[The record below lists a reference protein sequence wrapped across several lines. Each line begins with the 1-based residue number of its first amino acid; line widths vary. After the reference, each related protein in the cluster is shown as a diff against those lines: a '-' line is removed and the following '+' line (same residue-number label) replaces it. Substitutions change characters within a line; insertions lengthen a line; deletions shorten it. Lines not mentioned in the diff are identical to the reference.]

1 MTETLFHLKSL
12 LTSYSK
18 VWGLLLMIVL
28 GALLPQYHT
37 LSAYLQYLLMA
48 MLFFAFLDIQFRAQ
62 SFQKGVI
69 WVVLANI
76 AVAFIAYSTLRPWD
90 LSLALAG
97 FLTGI
102 APTAIAAPVIISF
115 IEGQV
120 EYVIGA
126 VLLSNVVMS
135 LLLPVTLPFVVGDV
149 VHISVWQ
156 VLEPVLI
163 TMFVPLI
170 LARLT
175 RWLSPRAQ
183 TVMRRGKVFSF
194 PLWLLALFI
203 TCAKAADFL
212 RNNLTASV
220 LTVLSIAGISLVIC
234 IVNFVL
240 GAILGGERFR
250 QESSQS
256 LGQKNNSFVIWI
268 ALTFINPLVA
278 MGPTFYILYHNLYN
292 SWQIYRFE
300 RRRAI
305 SIHAEVASRS
315 CSEDYESGG

>member
-1 MTETLFHLKSL
+1 MTATTINFKS
-12 LTSYSK
+12 TWNSYNK
-18 VWGLLLMIVL
+18 VLGLLLMIGLGILFPQFHVL
-28 GALLPQYHT
+28 SSYI
-37 LSAYLQYLLMA
+37 QYLLMI
-48 MLFFAFLDIQFRAQ
+48 MLFFAFLDIDIQTQ
-62 SFQKGVI
+62 SFQKGVV

-76 AVAFIAYSTLRPWD
+76 TVAFSAYWILRPFD
-90 LSLALAG
+90 LNLALAA
-97 FLTGI
+97 FITGI

-115 IEGQV
+115 IHGQV
-120 EYVIGA
+120 EYVVGA

-135 LLLPVTLPFVVGDV
+135 LVLPVTLPFMVGDMV
-149 VHISVWQ
+149 QISVWQ

-170 LARLT
+170 LARSTSLLPQKT
-175 RWLSPRAQ
+175 QSVIRQ
-183 TVMRRGKVFSF
+183 GKAFSF
-194 PLWLLALFI
+194 ALWLLALFI
-203 TCAKAADFL
+203 MCSKAADFL
-212 RNNLTASV
+212 RNDVTASV
-220 LTVLSIAGISLVIC
+220 WSVLAIALISLVIC

-240 GAILGGERFR
+240 GALLGGERFR

-300 RRRAI
+300 RRRSEEELAL
-305 SIHAEVASRS
+305 ASRA
-315 CSEDYESGG
+315 E